1 MSIVNYA
8 RVAALFSA
16 FFVLASFGYS
26 NDFFVAAM
34 FIGAFALFVAAVGL
48 LVWVVNRYERR
59 VASLS
64 QAERLG
70 LWVHES
76 LHGWGSWRDFSE
88 MIKVERKANRSV
100 VSRAPSRCCVGVRV
114 CGVIL
119 TVVLSTTLA
128 DFGD

>member
-26 NDFFVAAM
+26 EDFFVAAM
-34 FIGAFALFVAAVGL
+34 FIGAFALFVAAAGL
-48 LVWVVNRYERR
+48 LVWVVNRYERAAF

-70 LWVHES
+70 LWADES

-88 MIKVERKANRSV
+88 MIKVERK
-100 VSRAPSRCCVGVRV
+100 SR
-114 CGVIL
+114 
-119 TVVLSTTLA
+119 LS
-128 DFGD
+128 GRR

>member
-26 NDFFVAAM
+26 EDFFVAAM
-34 FIGAFALFVAAVGL
+34 FIGAFALFFAAVGL
-48 LVWVVNRYERR
+48 LVWVVNRYERAAF

-70 LWVHES
+70 LWAP
-76 LHGWGSWRDFSE
+76 R
-88 MIKVERKANRSV
+88 I
-100 VSRAPSRCCVGVRV
+100 PSRLGLVARFQRDDQGR
-114 CGVIL
+114 
-119 TVVLSTTLA
+119 A
-128 DFGD
+128 